1 MTDTYRRSPQT
12 IAKMCICVVYTD
24 LLQYNMSCILVR
36 RHITENDTVKMGSDQ
51 K

>member
-1 MTDTYRRSPQT
+1 
-12 IAKMCICVVYTD
+12 MCICGVCTD

-36 RHITENDTVKMGSDQ
+36 RHVTENDTMKIGSDQ